1 MAVTNF
7 SKLIKPGAMCW
18 LLGAGGLAL
27 SVQAAEDF
35 RVRYNLAGTLGG
47 EMFAPAPTPGWVA
60 AFSLTHVDAQK
71 ITGND
76 GQDLVKMVPGG
87 TVPIVPGGTPLDPS
101 YAANPLTLK
110 TTVRANAGAL
120 ALAYVPD
127 ERVAGGQL
135 IWSGVV
141 PLVDIRSQSTPV
153 SSVPGLQWPQSMAP
167 DAATRA
173 AVAAGFGQKYSADI
187 QTSAAQGNGRSSG
200 VGDVELASHW
210 QRIEGPWK
218 LMAGAALV
226 LPTGQY
232 SASPGLDP
240 GFGNFY
246 TFRPELRL
254 SYQPSA
260 RWAFAGKL
268 AWGLNTRNR
277 DNQLR
282 SGDWYALEA
291 AAGYMTAL
299 GPVGLQAVHIQQYRD
314 DRNNLDFGA
323 SRFEMD
329 GAGLFWT
336 TRIPALDVAVSLQ
349 HMVTTR
355 SRNALHSDFT
365 QLRLIKTF

>member
-1 MAVTNF
+1 MQCST
-7 SKLIKPGAMCW
+7 LIKTNAVCF
-18 LLGAGGLAL
+18 LLAVGGLGSSAM
-27 SVQAAEDF
+27 AAEDF

-47 EMFAPAPTPGWVA
+47 EIFAPAPTPGWVG
-60 AFSLTHVDAQK
+60 AFSLTHVDGQK

-76 GQDLVKMVPGG
+76 GQDLVKTMPGG
-87 TVPIVPGGTPLDPS
+87 NVPLAPGGTPLDPS

-120 ALAYVPD
+120 ALAYVPQGL
-127 ERVAGGQL
+127 VAGGQVV
-135 IWSGVV
+135 WSGVV
-141 PLVDIRSQSTPV
+141 PLVDIRTQTTPV
-153 SSVPGLQWPQSMAP
+153 SSVPSLQWPSAMAP

-173 AVAAGFGQKYSADI
+173 AVAARFGQEYTAGI
-187 QTSAAQGNGRSSG
+187 QAEASQGNARSSG

-210 QRIEGPWK
+210 LRVDGPWK

-226 LPTGQY
+226 LPTGKY

-246 TFRPELRL
+246 TFRPEARL
-254 SYQPSA
+254 TYQPSA

-277 DNQLR
+277 DNQWR
-282 SGDWYALEA
+282 SGDWYGVEA

-299 GPVGLQAVHIQQYRD
+299 GPVGVQVVHIQQYRD
-314 DRNNLDFGA
+314 DRNNLQFGA

-336 TRIPALDVAVSLQ
+336 TRIPALDLAVSLQ
-349 HMVTTR
+349 HMATTR
-355 SRNALHSDFT
+355 SRNALHSNFT
-365 QLRLIKTF
+365 QLRLVKTF